1 MNKALFGILLCLFFK
16 AEGQTPSALADSL
29 YAAGN
34 YQEAMAVYKTLPNS
48 LKQQATIYEHWGQLS
63 QAIALYE
70 KELKTKPKDARIQF
84 SLAKLFF
91 RNGTTKQADSLLQQ
105 LIATHPDQATYY
117 YQRGLVLEN
126 TNDSL
131 AQTLFTRTLQL
142 EPNHQNARYQSARYA
157 LTKREFETAH
167 QYISEALEQQ
177 PNSLRFL
184 TLRAL
189 HAFYTEDFHQAIQDY
204 EVLLEVGKSN
214 ESIHEHVAIAYRNT
228 LQFEKALE
236 QYKILI
242 NQFNDKV
249 PEWHSG
255 VAATYSGLKEYDKA
269 ERHYEIAILLK
280 RPAVDDEYMQLALL
294 YGAQKQYGK
303 QYKALQRVV
312 AENPESQRGW
322 YMLAT
327 AVENQQ
333 ADASKAIPHY
343 EKYLEKFGENALY
356 SEYAKQRIKD
366 ITTQLH
372 FEKD

>member
-1 MNKALFGILLCLFFK
+1 MKLPSIFEIFEIFCRILQKIENFGNSVGLDTSNFSSQRQFM
-16 AEGQTPSALADSL
+16 E
-29 YAAGN
+29 AAMPQSTFIYGAGSP
-34 YQEAMAVYKTLPNS
+34 AM
-48 LKQQATIYEHWGQLS
+48 
-63 QAIALYE
+63 
-70 KELKTKPKDARIQF
+70 
-84 SLAKLFF
+84 
-91 RNGTTKQADSLLQQ
+91 
-105 LIATHPDQATYY
+105 
-117 YQRGLVLEN
+117 
-126 TNDSL
+126 
-131 AQTLFTRTLQL
+131 
-142 EPNHQNARYQSARYA
+142 
-157 LTKREFETAH
+157 
-167 QYISEALEQQ
+167 
-177 PNSLRFL
+177 
-184 TLRAL
+184 
-189 HAFYTEDFHQAIQDY
+189 
-204 EVLLEVGKSN
+204 
-214 ESIHEHVAIAYRNT
+214 
-228 LQFEKALE
+228 
-236 QYKILI
+236 
-242 NQFNDKV
+242 
-249 PEWHSG
+249 G